1 MPIKAEFPEVGQ
13 KRSRYEDCFTILDD
27 PDILEMS
34 EIPRK
39 RKGSNPNL
47 VPISSSVE
55 TSRALF
61 ITILKHPLVECNVLS
76 VSERC
81 VEMLCV
87 PEIPVL
93 QWFKDVAL
101 KEEIDEVVMT
111 MGPSEKFQDETL
123 KFEISMGSLDQNKQS
138 WKINREKNNRTI
150 LRIPKV
156 ESVIN
161 IKL

>member
-1 MPIKAEFPEVGQ
+1 M
-13 KRSRYEDCFTILDD
+13 
-27 PDILEMS
+27 
-34 EIPRK
+34 
-39 RKGSNPNL
+39 
-47 VPISSSVE
+47 
-55 TSRALF
+55 
-61 ITILKHPLVECNVLS
+61 
-76 VSERC
+76 
-81 VEMLCV
+81 
-87 PEIPVL
+87 
-93 QWFKDVAL
+93 AL

-138 WKINREKNNRTI
+138 WKINREKNFKTI